1 MFQVVSALSTL
12 WSRVEFLFL
21 SLHFKPWIS
30 SVLYI
35 IASKMATLNS
45 SNVENSSIVYN
56 PSVQMQ
62 ALYIIMFLILESV
75 GNFLL
80 FCMITYEKYGMDS
93 QKRTVTNQLL
103 SNLCFCVIL
112 YNILIMPTVLIHRVF
127 GPQGNHHSFGIHYR
141 QKTGVICIIT

>member
-1 MFQVVSALSTL
+1 
-12 WSRVEFLFL
+12 
-21 SLHFKPWIS
+21 
-30 SVLYI
+30 
-35 IASKMATLNS
+35 MAALNS
-45 SNVENSSIVYN
+45 SDAENSTLEYN

-62 ALYIIMFLILESV
+62 ALYIMMFLILESV

-127 GPQGNHHSFGIHYR
+127 GPQGNHHTFDIHYR
-141 QKTGVICIIT
+141 QKFGCILLYLSICSMYITKTHNNSHYCEF

>member
-1 MFQVVSALSTL
+1 
-12 WSRVEFLFL
+12 
-21 SLHFKPWIS
+21 
-30 SVLYI
+30 
-35 IASKMATLNS
+35 MAALNS
-45 SNVENSSIVYN
+45 SDAENSTLEYN

-62 ALYIIMFLILESV
+62 ALYIMMFLILESV

-112 YNILIMPTVLIHRVF
+112 YNVFIMPTVLIHRVF
-127 GPQGNHHSFGIHYR
+127 GPQGNHQGMNCVPVVAS
-141 QKTGVICIIT
+141 CIEKC

>member
-1 MFQVVSALSTL
+1 
-12 WSRVEFLFL
+12 
-21 SLHFKPWIS
+21 
-30 SVLYI
+30 
-35 IASKMATLNS
+35 MAALNS
-45 SNVENSSIVYN
+45 SDAENSTLEYN

-62 ALYIIMFLILESV
+62 ALYIMMFLILESV
-75 GNFLL
+75 GNLLL

-127 GPQGNHHSFGIHYR
+127 GPQGNNHTLYIYYR
-141 QKTGVICIIT
+141 QKFGCNLLYLSILSMYFTKTHNNSH